1 MIMDFTLVPN
11 LTAFVVGFVILAL
24 VAVAA
29 VAALGVAFLVS
40 NRAVRVRR
48 HEGILSYYGHLALGH

>member
-1 MIMDFTLVPN
+1 MDFTLVPN

-29 VAALGVAFLVS
+29 VATLGVNFLVT

-48 HEGILSYYGHLALGH
+48 HERVLSYYGHLALGH

>member
-1 MIMDFTLVPN
+1 MDFTLVPN

-29 VAALGVAFLVS
+29 VATLGVDFLVS
-40 NRAVRVRR
+40 NHAVRVRR